1 MKAKKPLIIKKV
13 CDIKGR
19 TPTQTASITSRIQE
33 IASTY
38 AKNKLIFMQKQQ
50 EKNTT
55 ICKDINDFLMQ
66 RKSSQGDPRSI
77 SRQKVAVF
85 SVEETPSVSKSFIA
99 RHSAKS
105 GAKDYFNKKPS

>member
-1 MKAKKPLIIKKV
+1 MQVKSNSNHVIQNSLSQESKLRLSSPTINNMKAKKPLIIKKV

-55 ICKDINDFLMQ
+55 MCKDINDFLMQ

-77 SRQKVAVF
+77 SR
-85 SVEETPSVSKSFIA
+85 E
-99 RHSAKS
+99 
-105 GAKDYFNKKPS
+105 